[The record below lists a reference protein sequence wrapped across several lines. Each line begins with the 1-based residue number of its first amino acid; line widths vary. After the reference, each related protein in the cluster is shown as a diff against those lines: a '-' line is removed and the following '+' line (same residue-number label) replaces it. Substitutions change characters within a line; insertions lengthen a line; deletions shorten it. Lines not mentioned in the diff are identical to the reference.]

1 MENKTDIR
9 EILHRKITLF
19 RDADHPK
26 PEADILVGN
35 WLRMGEQYREKIE
48 KCREIYATEGK
59 SKGYRELKKTLPAA
73 TIGGT
78 FSYRNADSLKQSSN
92 LIAIDIDDVKE
103 DIEYL
108 KQRVFGVRFV
118 AAVQKSVSGNGIWVL
133 IPYEDGL
140 DYDEVQQALSDDFKS
155 WGTVIDD
162 PGTKGIGR
170 LRFLSIDD
178 TLMVKRT
185 NVTIYG
191 ASLKAKK
198 QQSEKQQ
205 QQEKENEYHTPKQ
218 QKEYKIQS
226 ITELDSL
233 LNDDRFCFAAAWQA
247 ITYGYVSN
255 SANNM
260 NDWLGQLSTFSTLG
274 SVGLKLAIEMSRKSA
289 NYESD
294 KDVERAFW
302 RMAKKNANSRQYF
315 TRYFSFCKELWGKD
329 WINKVRESYQKH

>member
-9 EILHRKITLF
+9 EILHRRITLF

-48 KCREIYATEGK
+48 RCREIYARDGK
-59 SKGYRELKKTLPAA
+59 SEEYKKLKKTLPAA

-78 FSYRNADSLKQSSN
+78 FSYRNADNLKQSSN

-108 KQRVFGVRFV
+108 KQRVFGIRFV
-118 AAVQKSVSGNGIWVL
+118 AAVQKSVSGKGIWVL

-178 TLMVKRT
+178 TLMVKRS

-191 ASLKAKK
+191 EKLKSQK
-198 QQSEKQQ
+198 QQQ
-205 QQEKENEYHTPKQ
+205 QQEKQEENEYPV
-218 QKEYKIQS
+218 QKMPQEYKIQS
-226 ITELDSL
+226 ITDLDSL

-247 ITYGYVSN
+247 ISYGYVSN
-255 SANNM
+255 TANNM

-274 SVGLKLAIEMSRKSA
+274 SAGLKLAIELSRRSS
-289 NYESD
+289 NYEGD

-302 RMAKKNANSRQYF
+302 RMAKKNNNSRQYF
-315 TRYFSFCKELWGKD
+315 TRYFAFCKELWGKD
-329 WINKVRESYQKH
+329 WISKVRESYQKH